1 MLSMDHHY
9 SLENLHLSNTWVTIG
24 SFDGVHIG
32 HQSIIA
38 QMVSAA
44 HTDRAQAVVITFHPH
59 PVEVLRGDQGPFYLT
74 TPEERADLLA
84 NLGVDATVTLKF
96 DNTLSALDADEFIAD
111 ISSHLGLRQLWLG
124 PDFALGHNRQGT
136 IPVLQELGLKYGYE
150 VHVVPIINSEVGKV
164 SSRQIRSYLQEG
176 KVALAARM
184 LGRPYSILGNV
195 VRGDG
200 RGKGI
205 GIPTANLEVW
215 PKRVLPAIGVY
226 ATRAYIENQP
236 FPSVTNIGIRPTF
249 ENQPV
254 TARIETHLLDF
265 DRDLYGQSIRLEFI
279 DMIRPEKRFPSIEA
293 LVRQI
298 HQDIE
303 KTREVLD
310 YGPKTPGLSAR
321 PTETVS

>member
-1 MLSMDHHY
+1 MDHYY
-9 SLENLHLSNTWVTIG
+9 SLEHLHLNNAWVTIG

-32 HQSIIA
+32 HQSIIS

-44 HTDRAQAVVITFHPH
+44 HAAQDPAAVITFHPH
-59 PVEVLRGDQGPFYLT
+59 PAEVLRGDQGPLYLT
-74 TPEERADLLA
+74 SPDERAALLA
-84 NLGVDATVTLKF
+84 DMGVDATITLTF
-96 DNTLSALDADEFIAD
+96 DHALADLTAEEFIAQID
-111 ISSHLGLRQLWLG
+111 SRLGLRQLWLG

-136 IPVLQELGLKYGYE
+136 IPVLQQLGSKYDYE
-150 VHVVPIINSEVGKV
+150 VHIVPIINSENGKI

-176 KVALAARM
+176 KVALAAIM
-184 LGRPYSILGNV
+184 LGRPYSIVGDV

-215 PKRVLPAIGVY
+215 QKRILPANGVY
-226 ATRAYIENQP
+226 ATRTYIENQA

-254 TARIETHLLDF
+254 AARIETHLLDF
-265 DRDLYGQSIRLEFI
+265 DQDLYGQSLRLEFI
-279 DMIRPEKRFPSIEA
+279 ETIRPEKRFSSIEA
-293 LVRQI
+293 LVSQI

-303 KTREVLD
+303 KAREVLD
-310 YGPKTPGLSAR
+310 YGPKTSDLSAR
-321 PTETVS
+321 PAKTIS